1 MMYKTTPPT
10 TQGGKLVFALL
21 VTIAGCSTGVSQPPG
36 KTASPHKAA
45 HIRSTS
51 AKPYPTLIDRIVW
64 NAQKQKGKMYK
75 WGGTNPTAGFD
86 CSGLTQYA
94 FRQGAGVQ
102 IPRTAADQ
110 YGAAVKIPAAQAK
123 KGDVVFFR
131 THGQQV
137 SHVGLYIGQGKF
149 VHAPRTGKAITTSSL
164 SGYWEKHLVGFGRI
178 PGVCRPVLS

>member
-1 MMYKTTPPT
+1 MMYKITPPT
-10 TQGGKLVFALL
+10 TQGGAMVLSLL
-21 VTIAGCSTGVSQPPG
+21 VTIAGCSTGVSQPPA
-36 KTASPHKAA
+36 KTANTHKAA

-51 AKPYPTLIDRIVW
+51 SKPHPTLIDRIVW

-75 WGGTNPTAGFD
+75 WGGTNPAAGFD

-178 PGVCRPVLS
+178 PGICRPVLS